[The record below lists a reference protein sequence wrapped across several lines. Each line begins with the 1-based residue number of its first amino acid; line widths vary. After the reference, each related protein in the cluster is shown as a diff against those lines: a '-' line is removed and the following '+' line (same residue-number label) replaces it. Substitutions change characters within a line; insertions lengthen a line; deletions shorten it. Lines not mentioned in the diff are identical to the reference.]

1 MASQE
6 ERRPDPRGT
15 APRRGPLHL
24 HTFSALSNRDYRY
37 LWASNTFSSTANWV
51 QQITL
56 ALLVAD
62 QTEGSPFWVVTV
74 LGIRALPILL
84 IGPLAG
90 VAVDRLNRKALLMS
104 TQLFL
109 VALATAF
116 AFGVRQGEINQYH
129 ALLFSFLLGLDM
141 AINQPVRQSLIA
153 NVVPREG
160 LTNAI
165 ALDNSA
171 RTLIRVIAPA
181 IGIALIIPFGLTGNF
196 FVQATGY
203 LVAFVIVIPMRTPYR
218 EGVAEGT
225 SVASSFVEG
234 LRYIKA
240 DTTLLLLIVLIIVPS
255 VLVHA
260 TEYLLVIFA
269 DDILPGNDKLALVA
283 LYTSIG
289 VGSLIAAVAVASL
302 GNFQSKGLVSMVS
315 LLLVT
320 VLLVLFGLTPYLA
333 WSVALIGFIGLFNMV
348 FRIANNA
355 LVQTRIPDALRGRIT
370 SIYVLDHGV
379 IPLGSPLL
387 GLLAVG
393 LGAGNA
399 VAVAGVFALGVT
411 VFIGLRWRE
420 LWRLP

>member
-1 MASQE
+1 MPSGE
-6 ERRPDPRGT
+6 SRRQGPRGT
-15 APRRGPLHL
+15 TPERGPFRLQ
-24 HTFSALSNRDYRY
+24 TFSALSNRDYRY
-37 LWASNTFSSTANWV
+37 LWISNTFSSTANWV

-56 ALLVAD
+56 ALLVVD
-62 QTEGSPFWVVTV
+62 QTDGSPFWVVTV

-109 VALATAF
+109 VVLATFF
-116 AFGVRQGEINQYH
+116 ALGVRQGEINEYH

-181 IGIALIIPFGLTGNF
+181 IGIALITPFGLQGNF
-196 FVQATGY
+196 FVQAAAY
-203 LVAFVIVIPMRTPYR
+203 LVAFMIVIPMRTPYR
-218 EGVAEGT
+218 EGVADGA
-225 SVASSFVEG
+225 SVAGSFVEG

-255 VLVHA
+255 VLIHA

-269 DDILPGNDKLALVA
+269 DDILPGNGKLALVA

-289 VGSLIAAVAVASL
+289 VGSLIGAVAVASL
-302 GNFQSKGLVSMVS
+302 GNFQSKGPVSMAS
-315 LLLVT
+315 LLVVT

-333 WSVALIGFIGLFNMV
+333 LSVVLIGFIGLFNMV

-379 IPLGSPLL
+379 IPLGSPVL
-387 GLLAVG
+387 GLLAVA
-393 LGAGNA
+393 LGAGHA
-399 VAVAGVFALGVT
+399 VAVAGVFAFGVT
-411 VFIGLRWRE
+411 AFMGLRWHE
-420 LWRLP
+420 LWRLR